1 MKGFPTSEQ
10 IERLRSLYP
19 KGTVICC
26 DGMYDDPR
34 PIPRGTIG
42 EVLGVDD
49 AGQIMVKWN
58 NGSSLSL
65 VPGVDSYHI
74 VQPTEDMEQEEEPEI
89 EDSQG
94 MSIDL

>member
-1 MKGFPTSEQ
+1 MRIPSERE
-10 IERLRSLYP
+10 IEYYRSKYP
-19 KGTVICC
+19 VGTRICC
-26 DGMYDDPR
+26 DCMNDDPR
-34 PIPRGTIG
+34 PIPPGTIG

-49 AGQIMVKWN
+49 AEQIMVKWN

>member
-1 MKGFPTSEQ
+1 ME
-10 IERLRSLYP
+10 
-19 KGTVICC
+19 
-26 DGMYDDPR
+26 DDPR
-34 PIPRGTIG
+34 PIPPGTIG
-42 EVLGVDD
+42 EVLGVDY

-74 VQPTEDMEQEEEPEI
+74 IQPTENLEQEEEPEI
-89 EDSQG
+89 EGFQG